1 MTYPEL
7 LLEKEKWSGPL
18 EALTAEVATMIQK
31 FGDTVDEDVRIRL
44 SSEA

>member
-7 LLEKEKWSGPL
+7 LLEKEKWNGPL

-31 FGDTVDEDVRIRL
+31 FGDTVDEDVRIRR

>member
-31 FGDTVDEDVRIRL
+31 FGDTVDEDVGMGA
-44 SSEA
+44 SNEA

>member
-18 EALTAEVATMIQK
+18 EALTAGVVTMIQK
-31 FGDTVDEDVRIRL
+31 FGDTVDEDVGMGA
-44 SSEA
+44 SNKA

>member
-7 LLEKEKWSGPL
+7 LLEKAKWSDPL

-31 FGDTVDEDVRIRL
+31 FGDTVDEDVSIGAVR
-44 SSEA
+44 EA

>member
-18 EALTAEVATMIQK
+18 EALTAEVAPMIQK
-31 FGDTVDEDVRIRL
+31 VGDTVDEDVGMGA
-44 SSEA
+44 SNKA

>member
-7 LLEKEKWSGPL
+7 LLEKEKWSDPL

-31 FGDTVDEDVRIRL
+31 FGDTVDEDVVVGA
-44 SSEA
+44 SNET